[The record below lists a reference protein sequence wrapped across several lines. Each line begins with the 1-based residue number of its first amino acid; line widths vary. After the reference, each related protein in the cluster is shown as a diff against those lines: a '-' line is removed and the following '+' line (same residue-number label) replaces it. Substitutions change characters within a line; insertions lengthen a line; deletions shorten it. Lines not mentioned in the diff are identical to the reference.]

1 MDPTLSLNE
10 PDLQRDAKFA
20 PLPPENLTNAEEL
33 LAKLAQEAA
42 AATTNRPAGTAEAD
56 FSAGPRL
63 GAPSRDIAS
72 RPLGSEQATGELTS
86 RGRRAMPSPFR
97 FLLAACIGVV
107 ATLAWQ
113 SYGAAGRRL
122 VATFIPQLGL
132 SSSPNMTQPLPGA
145 VNKDPAGAAVEA
157 NAADGAPAQVAA
169 LAQTRSDPVVTPAPA
184 SAEVIQRIEALAHD
198 ITAMRQSMEQ
208 LTAAQS
214 QMARTIAALQA
225 AEDARRELPASPP
238 RPTAARKPTGPP
250 PQRAPQP
257 LAPGPRPL
265 SQSVATS
272 PPPAPAPAPIPA
284 QPPRPPG
291 SMP

>member
-1 MDPTLSLNE
+1 MDSTLSLNE
-10 PDLQRDAKFA
+10 ADLQCDAKLT

-33 LAKLAQEAA
+33 LAKLARGAA
-42 AATTNRPAGTAEAD
+42 AATTNRPAMAEAD
-56 FSAGPRL
+56 FSSGPRL
-63 GAPSRDIAS
+63 AALSPDIAP
-72 RPLGSEQATGELTS
+72 RPLGNEQATGGLRS
-86 RGRRAMPSPFR
+86 RGRRAMPGPFR

-113 SYGAAGRRL
+113 SYGAAGRPT
-122 VATFIPQLGL
+122 VANFISQLGL
-132 SSSPNMTQPLPGA
+132 SSSPDMTQPGA
-145 VNKDPAGAAVEA
+145 ANKDTAGAAVEA

-169 LAQTRSDPVVTPAPA
+169 LAQTKPDPVVTPAPA
-184 SAEVIQRIEALAHD
+184 SADVIQQIEALAHD

-214 QMARTIAALQA
+214 QMARSIAALPV
-225 AEDARRELPASPP
+225 AEDARREQPASPP
-238 RPTAARKPTGPP
+238 RRPTAARKPTGPP
-250 PQRAPQP
+250 PQGAPQS

-284 QPPRPPG
+284 QPPPPRPPG
-291 SMP
+291 SLP